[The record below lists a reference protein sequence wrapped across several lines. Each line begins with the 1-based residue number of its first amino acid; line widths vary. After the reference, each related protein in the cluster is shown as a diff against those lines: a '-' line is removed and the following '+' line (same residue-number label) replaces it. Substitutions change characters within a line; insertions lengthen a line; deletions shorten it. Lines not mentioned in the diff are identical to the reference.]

1 MGVFPQR
8 AVPRSRPRRAAD
20 PAVPLLVLAGAG
32 LSLVLMDRA
41 LLGTDA
47 LTWAIL
53 GGLAGHALSG
63 SV

>member
-1 MGVFPQR
+1 MFPQR
-8 AVPRSRPRRAAD
+8 VLPRSRLRRAAD
-20 PAVPLLVLAGAG
+20 PAVPLLVLAAAG
-32 LSLVLMDRA
+32 LGSVLTDRA

-47 LTWAIL
+47 LTWVIL

>member
-1 MGVFPQR
+1 MFPQR
-8 AVPRSRPRRAAD
+8 VVTGPRPRRIAD
-20 PAVPLLVLAGAG
+20 PAGPLLVLAVAG
-32 LSLVLMDRA
+32 LGSA

>member
-1 MGVFPQR
+1 MFPQH
-8 AVPRSRPRRAAD
+8 VLPRSRPRRFAD
-20 PAVPLLVLAGAG
+20 PAVPLLVLAAAG
-32 LSLVLMDRA
+32 LGSA
-41 LLGTDA
+41 LLGTDG